1 MIEKEARAK
10 KEQLIKEIKQLGS
23 LLVAFSGGVDST
35 FLLAVAHEALGKNVV
50 AATATSPTYPSAER
64 EAAAKFTKQRG
75 IQHIVFPSEETNLPA
90 FLSNPPD
97 RCYHCKKHL
106 SRELLNIAREK
117 GISHVAHA
125 ANADDLRD
133 YRPGLKAAEETGIIA
148 PLLDVG
154 LSKHEI
160 RFLSRRMGLSTWD
173 KPAMACLASRIP
185 YGESITKKKLSMIEQ
200 AEAFLRQHGL
210 NQVRVRHHGSIA
222 RIEVGEGEIEKIS
235 KSSLRAQI
243 VSKFKELGFLHIA
256 LDLEGYVSG
265 SLNRELGEPVKKG

>member
-1 MIEKEARAK
+1 
-10 KEQLIKEIKQLGS
+10 
-23 LLVAFSGGVDST
+23 
-35 FLLAVAHEALGKNVV
+35 
-50 AATATSPTYPSAER
+50 
-64 EAAAKFTKQRG
+64 
-75 IQHIVFPSEETNLPA
+75 
-90 FLSNPPD
+90 
-97 RCYHCKKHL
+97 
-106 SRELLNIAREK
+106 
-117 GISHVAHA
+117 VAHA